1 MGERQ
6 FRKGFAVSLREEG
19 YTVRAISQRVNVPK
33 STVLRWC
40 TEVAR
45 GKVLPGKSPG
55 RPRKVTARSER
66 RLNRLVQSKP
76 FQSSWDLLEEW
87 GEAVCTKTVR
97 NTLKRLGFKLR
108 KPPKK
113 ILLSKEQMVR
123 RESWAMRFCLWR
135 EVQWRRVVFS
145 DEAHF
150 RRYTGDGRFR
160 LWTKREAGFIP
171 VQRGG
176 PTAMVWAAIWVG
188 GRTDLIFIEG
198 SITDEKYMQVL
209 ENHVFPLSYQLGDP
223 QTDWQFMDDN
233 APVHRGCISRAY
245 KQLAGI
251 RTLQWPPYSPDMNPI
266 ENIWGILK
274 FRVRKSLLQNPTPD
288 WRNVMQ
294 TTWQGIPQEILDNSI
309 KSMRKRCQKLVQRRG
324 QPLKY

>member
-108 KPPKK
+108 KPQKK

-188 GRTDLIFIEG
+188 GRTDLIFIE
-198 SITDEKYMQVL
+198 
-209 ENHVFPLSYQLGDP
+209 
-223 QTDWQFMDDN
+223 
-233 APVHRGCISRAY
+233 
-245 KQLAGI
+245 
-251 RTLQWPPYSPDMNPI
+251 
-266 ENIWGILK
+266 
-274 FRVRKSLLQNPTPD
+274 
-288 WRNVMQ
+288 
-294 TTWQGIPQEILDNSI
+294 
-309 KSMRKRCQKLVQRRG
+309 
-324 QPLKY
+324 